1 MSNFSS
7 YVTLLPSRNEAE
19 AQLSALLT
27 QRVRSALASERMTRQ
42 QRGLSEPSIDDEL
55 SIAREIIADERSRGP
70 EDGAVA
76 YELDVVE
83 FDRIA
88 DAVVAGVLGL
98 GRLQRLLEDPEISD
112 IHVRGTNPVWVK
124 WRNGTRSCV
133 EPIVDSDEEL
143 IELIRRA
150 ATRLVRNEQR
160 FDAANPE
167 LNLQLPD
174 GSRLFAT
181 MAVSQHP
188 SLIVR
193 RHRFD
198 ISSLKEL
205 HDRGMFGDEIRLFLS
220 AAVRA
225 KRNIVI
231 AGGTGSGKTT
241 LLRAL
246 LNEVPPN
253 ERIVTIEDAY
263 ELGIERFADRH
274 PDHDALQS
282 RSANIEGRGAIS
294 MSDLTKMALRMDPDR
309 VIVGEVRGAEA
320 FPMLMAMSQG
330 NNGSMCTMHADSAR
344 SVFPKLAAYVSMAS
358 TGLPVDTVNLIVAS
372 AVHLVIYVDNSNG
385 TRRIRSI
392 REVVDTDGLQIISNE
407 IFASVDDGECGTAY
421 PLRDRTAALLDQ
433 HGYSAGPRGAFAG
446 WSES

>member
-1 MSNFSS
+1 MSTATN
-7 YVTLLPSRNEAE
+7 YVTLLPSRTQAE
-19 AQLSALLT
+19 SQLADLLT
-27 QRVRSALASERMTRQ
+27 QTIRAELANERLERR
-42 QRGLSEPSIDDEL
+42 QRGLAEPSPTEEMEL
-55 SIAREIIADERSRGP
+55 ARVVVAEERLRGP
-70 EDGAVA
+70 DEGAVA
-76 YELDVVE
+76 FELGEED

-88 DAVVAGVLGL
+88 DAVVAGILGL

-112 IHVRGTNPVWVK
+112 IHVRGNSPVWVK
-124 WRNGTRSCV
+124 WRNGTRTCV
-133 EPIVDSDEEL
+133 EPIVDSDDEL

-150 ATRLVRNEQR
+150 ATRLVRLEQR

-181 MAVSQHP
+181 MSISQHP
-188 SLIVR
+188 SLIIR

-198 ISSLKEL
+198 LSSMVEL
-205 HDRGMFGDEIRLFLS
+205 EERGMFNREIHNFLA

-246 LNEVPPN
+246 LNEVPAN

-282 RSANIEGRGAIS
+282 RAANIEGRGAIT
-294 MSDLTKMALRMDPDR
+294 MADLTKMALRMDPDR

-330 NNGSMCTMHADSAR
+330 NNGSMCTMHADSTR
-344 SVFPKLAAYVSMAS
+344 SVFPKLVAYVSMAS
-358 TGLPVDTVNLIVAS
+358 TGLPVDTVNLLVAS
-372 AVHLVIYVDNSNG
+372 AVHFVVYIDNSAG
-385 TRRIRSI
+385 MRRIRSI
-392 REVVDTDGLQIISNE
+392 REVVDTDGLQMISNE
-407 IFASVDDGECGTAY
+407 IFASAPGGSCERAY
-421 PLRDRTAALLDQ
+421 PLQDKTARLLEDCGYTTRDWYDQ
-433 HGYSAGPRGAFAG
+433 
-446 WSES
+446 

>member
-1 MSNFSS
+1 VSNFSS

-372 AVHLVIYVDNSNG
+372 AVHLVIYIDNSNG

-407 IFASVDDGECGTAY
+407 IFASVGDGECGTAY

>member
-1 MSNFSS
+1 MSSVAN
-7 YVTLLPSRNEAE
+7 YVTLLPSRTRAE
-19 AQLSALLT
+19 AHLTDLLT
-27 QRVRSALASERMTRQ
+27 NQIRAELANERIVRQ
-42 QRGLSEPSIDDEL
+42 QRGLPEPSIDDEIA
-55 SIAREIIADERSRGP
+55 IARAIVAEERHRGP
-70 EDGAVA
+70 DDGAVA
-76 YELDVVE
+76 YELAVE
-83 FDRIA
+83 DFDRIA

-98 GRLQRLLEDPEISD
+98 GRLQRLLEDPDISD
-112 IHVRGTNPVWVK
+112 IHVRGAAPVWIK
-124 WRNGTRSCV
+124 WRNGTRTCV

-143 IELIRRA
+143 VELIRRA

-198 ISSLKEL
+198 ISSLDEL
-205 HDRGMFGDEIRLFLS
+205 HDRGMFDAEIKRFLS
-220 AAVRA
+220 AAVLAR
-225 KRNIVI
+225 RNIVI

-246 LNEVPPN
+246 LNEVPPI

-263 ELGIERFADRH
+263 ELGIERFAERH

-282 RSANIEGRGAIS
+282 RVANIEGRGAVT
-294 MSDLTKMALRMDPDR
+294 MADLTKMALRMDPDR

-330 NNGSMCTMHADSAR
+330 NNGSMCTMHADSTR

-358 TGLPVDTVNLIVAS
+358 TGLPVDTVNLIVGS
-372 AVHLVIYVDNSNG
+372 AVHLVIYIENSAG
-385 TRRIRSI
+385 SRRIRSI

-407 IFASVDDGECGTAY
+407 VFSSTDDEPCRRAY
-421 PLRDRTAALLDQ
+421 PLRDKTAALLEAY
-433 HGYSAGPRGAFAG
+433 GYTSASHSPTYLRGAK
-446 WSES
+446 

>member
-1 MSNFSS
+1 MSSISN
-7 YVTLLPSRNEAE
+7 YVTLLPSRTQAE
-19 AQLSALLT
+19 ADLNELLT
-27 QRVRSALASERMTRQ
+27 TRIRGELANERIVRQ
-42 QRGLSEPSIDDEL
+42 QRGLTEPSIDDEIG
-55 SIAREIIADERSRGP
+55 IARAIIAEERHRGP
-70 EDGAVA
+70 DEGAVA
-76 YELDVVE
+76 YELDVE
-83 FDRIA
+83 DFDRIA

-98 GRLQRLLEDPEISD
+98 GRLQRLLEDPDISD
-112 IHVRGTNPVWVK
+112 IHVRGAAPAWIK

-160 FDAANPE
+160 FDSANPE

-188 SLIVR
+188 SLIIR

-198 ISSLKEL
+198 ISSLDEL
-205 HDRGMFGDEIRLFLS
+205 HDRGMFDSEIKRFLS
-220 AAVRA
+220 AAVLSR
-225 KRNIVI
+225 RNIVI

-246 LNEVPPN
+246 LNEVPPI

-263 ELGIERFADRH
+263 ELGIERFGERH
-274 PDHDALQS
+274 PDHDALQA
-282 RSANIEGRGAIS
+282 RVANIEGRGAVT
-294 MSDLTKMALRMDPDR
+294 MADLTKMALRMDPDR
-309 VIVGEVRGAEA
+309 VIVGEVRGSEA

-330 NNGSMCTMHADSAR
+330 NNGSMCTMHADSTR

-372 AVHLVIYVDNSNG
+372 AVHLVVYVENSSG
-385 TRRIRSI
+385 SRRVRSI

-407 IFASVDDGECGTAY
+407 IFSSTDDGPCRRAY
-421 PLRDRTAALLDQ
+421 PLRDKTAALLEA
-433 HGYSAGPRGAFAG
+433 HGYSPAPASESFG
-446 WSES
+446 WSDR